1 MKVRYSM
8 RQIPKKN
15 YFYLLLLVAITV
27 ILTLVFFNIYRNY
40 SNNKKSYMSQNLTNI
55 NSLDLNSL
63 LIENSLLFV
72 YVDDKYDNKDNEL
85 EEKLFKEL
93 KDNDVNKS
101 FVFYDNTN
109 VKNQK
114 YILNKYKID
123 IKGKKMLL
131 VFEENQLVL
140 KHILKDDVEDEI
152 ISIVSKFEDIDD

>member
-15 YFYLLLLVAITV
+15 YFYLLLLVAVTV

>member
-40 SNNKKSYMSQNLTNI
+40 SDNKKSYMSQNLTNI
-55 NSLDLNSL
+55 NSLD
-63 LIENSLLFV
+63 
-72 YVDDKYDNKDNEL
+72 
-85 EEKLFKEL
+85 
-93 KDNDVNKS
+93 
-101 FVFYDNTN
+101 FYDNTN
-109 VKNQK
+109 VKNQE

>member
-1 MKVRYSM
+1 M

>member
-15 YFYLLLLVAITV
+15 YFYLLLLVAVTV

-131 VFEENQLVL
+131 VFEENQIVL

>member
-1 MKVRYSM
+1 M

-15 YFYLLLLVAITV
+15 YFYLLLLVAVTV